1 MHTKETQWGGGVD
14 WPIIH
19 WKRPDV
25 CTDSCRWYRVYR
37 GYRGYWRGV
46 TGVTYKFSIKYS
58 HQMSVLKALG
68 DIGYTGDIGV
78 IDEELQVLQVK
89 C

>member
-1 MHTKETQWGGGVD
+1 MIQGIQGLQGLLT
-14 WPIIH
+14 
-19 WKRPDV
+19 
-25 CTDSCRWYRVYR
+25 R
-37 GYRGYWRGV
+37 GDR
-46 TGVTYKFSIKYS
+46 VTYKFSIKYS

-68 DIGYTGDIGV
+68 DTGYTGDIGV

>member
-1 MHTKETQWGGGVD
+1 MIQGIQGLQGLLT
-14 WPIIH
+14 
-19 WKRPDV
+19 R
-25 CTDSCRWYRVYR
+25 
-37 GYRGYWRGV
+37 V

-68 DIGYTGDIGV
+68 DTRVYRDIGV

>member
-1 MHTKETQWGGGVD
+1 M
-14 WPIIH
+14 
-19 WKRPDV
+19 
-25 CTDSCRWYRVYR
+25 
-37 GYRGYWRGV
+37 

-68 DIGYTGDIGV
+68 DTGYTGDIGV